1 MNRIFYTL
9 KKIIIFFSPLTKLLI
24 KIYRNKIFIAI
35 KYSLILFKS
44 IIQFSDTKIT
54 ILKRPKLSKHVSR
67 SPSFDYSDFSIC
79 FQGPFYDPFTLD
91 TIKIYRKMFG
101 NIAIILA
108 TWKDTLDNKIISEL
122 TKLDVEILSLQHPKT
137 PFTFVKGFNA
147 TTLQIFSTLEALKR
161 SKERKIL
168 FAVKHRTDQ
177 RALEPDW
184 LYRLYFLQKKFTNKN
199 DILIDRILVVA
210 SSTMKNRIYGIG
222 DQFHFGYTED
232 LLKFWNLP
240 YFIDGID
247 ELVNN
252 EQQTSPFVINDTAVF
267 SETYLMS
274 KFLKT
279 NGYKLKWTLED
290 YWSALQKY
298 FLIFDDSYIDF
309 TWEKYDSKIT
319 VHPKQYLE
327 KFDHEFNYEG
337 NYSMGMSFSDWL
349 ILNQCDQNSLPWKKI
364 KQERWINNNSNGLPP
379 YFKKIK

>member
-1 MNRIFYTL
+1 M
-9 KKIIIFFSPLTKLLI
+9 
-24 KIYRNKIFIAI
+24 
-35 KYSLILFKS
+35 
-44 IIQFSDTKIT
+44 
-54 ILKRPKLSKHVSR
+54 
-67 SPSFDYSDFSIC
+67 
-79 FQGPFYDPFTLD
+79 
-91 TIKIYRKMFG
+91 
-101 NIAIILA
+101 
-108 TWKDTLDNKIISEL
+108 
-122 TKLDVEILSLQHPKT
+122 QHPKT

-232 LLKFWNLP
+232 LLKFWNVP

-267 SETYLMS
+267 LG
-274 KFLKT
+274 
-279 NGYKLKWTLED
+279 N
-290 YWSALQKY
+290 
-298 FLIFDDSYIDF
+298 IFNV
-309 TWEKYDSKIT
+309 KI
-319 VHPKQYLE
+319 
-327 KFDHEFNYEG
+327 
-337 NYSMGMSFSDWL
+337 S
-349 ILNQCDQNSLPWKKI
+349 
-364 KQERWINNNSNGLPP
+364 
-379 YFKKIK
+379 